1 LKFTPLKDLLTKN
14 HDDRVQEYLN
24 KMEGLSIEEIVKSNS
39 LTMSKDVQAKSK
51 RDEENP
57 FVTPK

>member
-1 LKFTPLKDLLTKN
+1 
-14 HDDRVQEYLN
+14 
-24 KMEGLSIEEIVKSNS
+24 MEGLSIEEIVKSNS
-39 LTMSKDVQAKSK
+39 LTMSKDVQVKSK

>member
-1 LKFTPLKDLLTKN
+1 
-14 HDDRVQEYLN
+14 
-24 KMEGLSIEEIVKSNS
+24 MEGLSIEEIVKSNS

-51 RDEENP
+51 RDEENS